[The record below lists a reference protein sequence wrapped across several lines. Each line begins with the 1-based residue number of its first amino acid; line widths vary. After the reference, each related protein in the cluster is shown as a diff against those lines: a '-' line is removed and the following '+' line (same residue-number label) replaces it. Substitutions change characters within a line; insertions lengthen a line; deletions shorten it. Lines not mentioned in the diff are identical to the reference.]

1 MEKLFL
7 GSFFIGKEL
16 NVIDQQGV
24 NGAVVTL
31 KLFDGVVLQRF
42 NHVLN
47 ETLGVHID
55 HFRVRLTRHNAVPH
69 RVQQVSFTQ
78 TRPAIEEQGVVGAAR
93 VIRHL
98 TRRRA
103 GQLVRFTFDEVIKRV
118 FHVNVR
124 AVGRLRRRRDIIPAR
139 AHDRRRR
146 ARGLHLRRRNGRRS
160 RAYRPFLQRAGGL
173 SAHLKTQLRGVRTAK
188 IIEESI
194 DIIEVFVPYPVEH
207 KTVWRIQCQRVIA
220 QFRLQWADPHA
231 EFCGW

>member
-1 MEKLFL
+1 MWKNSS

-78 TRPAIEEQGVVGAAR
+78 TRPAIEEQG
-93 VIRHL
+93 L
-98 TRRRA
+98 
-103 GQLVRFTFDEVIKRV
+103 
-118 FHVNVR
+118 
-124 AVGRLRRRRDIIPAR
+124 
-139 AHDRRRR
+139 
-146 ARGLHLRRRNGRRS
+146 
-160 RAYRPFLQRAGGL
+160 
-173 SAHLKTQLRGVRTAK
+173 
-188 IIEESI
+188 
-194 DIIEVFVPYPVEH
+194 
-207 KTVWRIQCQRVIA
+207 
-220 QFRLQWADPHA
+220 
-231 EFCGW
+231 